1 MLGSTTRWRR
11 RLFGLP
17 IWFSRGRQC
26 HQLPLCSWRPRA
38 RRTRL
43 SARWVECKRTAI
55 ASDKPGSSWSSANSP
70 SRPVK
75 LPLVGCPCRNPNAT
89 ASFRSTW
96 GMVLLI
102 SPMEHPR
109 TRHWLGGGVRCSH
122 PCDRNDCLKRARAEG
137 RAQCGGWRLIK
148 HGTQVADGAWAH
160 VKRAGPQ
167 GIKSSQHDRIAEYVN
182 AWAWK
187 ARRTGDYFFQVLAR
201 EPAP

>member
-1 MLGSTTRWRR
+1 MRSMLGSTTRWRR

-26 HQLPLCSWRPRA
+26 HQPPLCSWRPRA

-109 TRHWLGGGVRCSH
+109 TRHWLGGVCGAHTRVTVMTVLREH
-122 PCDRNDCLKRARAEG
+122 GLK
-137 RAQCGGWRLIK
+137 
-148 HGTQVADGAWAH
+148 GAL
-160 VKRAGPQ
+160 
-167 GIKSSQHDRIAEYVN
+167 N
-182 AWAWK
+182 AAVG
-187 ARRTGDYFFQVLAR
+187 A
-201 EPAP
+201 

>member
-1 MLGSTTRWRR
+1 MPLSQPECDSLLPKYLGDGVINLTD
-11 RLFGLP
+11 G
-17 IWFSRGRQC
+17 
-26 HQLPLCSWRPRA
+26 
-38 RRTRL
+38 
-43 SARWVECKRTAI
+43 
-55 ASDKPGSSWSSANSP
+55 ASPYEA
-70 SRPVK
+70 
-75 LPLVGCPCRNPNAT
+75 LA
-89 ASFRSTW
+89 
-96 GMVLLI
+96 
-102 SPMEHPR
+102 
-109 TRHWLGGGVRCSH
+109 GGGVRCSH